1 LSLGERDAT
10 LSEMDNNLGFR
21 EIPLPEGV
29 GGRLFLSSM
38 PGRYRPFAH
47 DLAEAEELGVAT
59 VLCLNPRDEIE
70 LKSPHYHAALND
82 GSHGWRVIE
91 HPIEDFRAPSR
102 DQRFVGLVDDVAAHL
117 RAGEG
122 LMLHCA
128 GGIGRTGTVSACI
141 LIALGLSPEEA
152 LAEIRKKGARPE
164 NKAQSDFVRWFA
176 EREAEEQ
183 AADG

>member
-1 LSLGERDAT
+1 MNTG
-10 LSEMDNNLGFR
+10 LGFR

-29 GGRLFLSSM
+29 RGRLFLSSM

-47 DLAEAEELGVAT
+47 DLAEAEALGVAT

-82 GSHGWRVIE
+82 GSHGWRVLE

-102 DQRFVGLVDDVAAHL
+102 DQRFVELIDEVAEHL
-117 RAGEG
+117 RGGES

-141 LIALGLSPEEA
+141 LIALGMSPEEA
-152 LAEIRKKGARPE
+152 LAEIRRKGARPE
-164 NKAQSDFVRWFA
+164 NKAQSDFVHWFA
-176 EREAEEQ
+176 QRENEAAAK
-183 AADG
+183 AADD